1 MVVPLQIGC
10 IVAVGM
16 GVGVELV
23 LGADLGFLLITI
35 GSLSFAVATKIH
47 ALEEKSKRGR

>member
-1 MVVPLQIGC
+1 MVMPLQIGC

-16 GVGVELV
+16 GVGIELWF
-23 LGADLGFLLITI
+23 GAELGFLLITI